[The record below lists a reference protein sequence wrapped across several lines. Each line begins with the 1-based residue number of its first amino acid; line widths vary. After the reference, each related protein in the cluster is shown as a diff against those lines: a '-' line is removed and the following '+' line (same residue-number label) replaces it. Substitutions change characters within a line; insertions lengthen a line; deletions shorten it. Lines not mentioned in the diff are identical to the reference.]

1 MAGSDRR
8 QGWSPTPNVPD
19 SKPWYRQFWPWL
31 LISLPLTAVVAGFT
45 TLFIAMD
52 DPDGLVAD
60 DYYKAGLAI
69 NRTLERQNEARRSGI
84 GARGQLDLATGDVLL
99 SVEGVAGSAGP
110 LTLRLAHATRSTH
123 DQQVEL
129 RPVPGGPGR
138 FAGQLRERLRPGAW
152 TLFLE
157 PPGEA
162 WRVTGRTLVD
172 EGGAGG
178 ASLPL
183 TLAP

>member
-1 MAGSDRR
+1 MAGSERR
-8 QGWSPTPNVPD
+8 PGWSPTPNVPD

-31 LISLPLTAVVAGFT
+31 LISLPLTSVVAGVT

-69 NRTLERQNEARRSGI
+69 NRTLERQGEARRMGI
-84 GARGQLDLATGDVLL
+84 GARGQLDLTTGDVLL
-99 SVEGVAGSAGP
+99 SVDGLTTSPGP

-123 DQQVEL
+123 DQQIEL
-129 RPVPGGPGR
+129 RPVPGGGNR
-138 FAGQLRERLRPGAW
+138 FAGQLSDRLRQGAW

-157 PPGEA
+157 PAAGT
-162 WRVTGRTLVD
+162 WRVTGRTLVN
-172 EGGAGG
+172 EGG